1 MTTPALLDIFRE
13 QVGAAAASQETA
25 QSALVV
31 EQNWRKEQLDANDK
45 CEIMLHNHLK
55 TPPEERDRSLFF
67 NKKCPLEV
75 LSKQAFDIKRLFV
88 SVR

>member
-1 MTTPALLDIFRE
+1 MTTPALLDRFRE

-55 TPPEERDRSLFF
+55 TPPEDVIALYSSTRS
-67 NKKCPLEV
+67 V
-75 LSKQAFDIKRLFV
+75 HWRS
-88 SVR
+88 